1 MGAFPPSC
9 AHAFSCVLPLPTKN
23 FIMSALTKVALA
35 VFLCSAGVDF
45 FDFVIAVEK
54 KSGQSLTTKQTP
66 MPPT

>member
-1 MGAFPPSC
+1 M
-9 AHAFSCVLPLPTKN
+9 PLPTKN